1 MNALL
6 IAKEMEKDAATFYRG
21 LATRVEASGLRQIF
35 TDLAADRQTRYRL
48 LRNLPPARDAEAD
61 PARQFLGAAHK
72 LSQELLTVRDMRL
85 VAGAETDYLRAILAL
100 EAKTV
105 DFYTRLWELLR
116 EADMQSLLNE
126 LISQEMDD
134 YNMVRDTFDFVNA
147 PNEYLASAEFSNLDE
162 FHQFGRDI
170 G

>member
-6 IAKEMEKDAATFYRG
+6 IAKEMEKDAARFYRG

-35 TDLAADRQTRYRL
+35 DDLAADRQARYRL
-48 LRNLPPARDAEAD
+48 LRNLTPARDTDVD
-61 PARQFLGAAHK
+61 PARKFLGAAHR
-72 LSQELLTVRDMRL
+72 LSEQLLAVREVRL
-85 VAGAETDYLRAILAL
+85 VAGSETDYLRAILAL

-105 DFYTRLWELLR
+105 DFYTRLWELLGKK
-116 EADMQSLLNE
+116 DLQPLLNK
-126 LISQEMDD
+126 LISQEMAD